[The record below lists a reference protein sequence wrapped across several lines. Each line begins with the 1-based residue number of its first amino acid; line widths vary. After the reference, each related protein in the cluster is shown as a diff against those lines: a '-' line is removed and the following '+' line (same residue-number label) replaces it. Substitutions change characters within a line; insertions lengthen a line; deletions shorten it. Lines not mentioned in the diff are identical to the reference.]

1 MAAGQLSQ
9 PRSGWMGGDPED
21 VDLAGGVFNDEERVE
36 PGQGDRVDVEQV
48 GCQDCVR
55 LGVEELSV
63 QFGPDRRGDG
73 SMRAAL
79 RIFHTVEAPIG

>member
-1 MAAGQLSQ
+1 
-9 PRSGWMGGDPED
+9 MGGDPED

-55 LGVEELSV
+55 LGLEEL
-63 QFGPDRRGDG
+63 GPRWSGP
-73 SMRAAL
+73 SW
-79 RIFHTVEAPIG
+79 